1 MIKKYLQKFFI
12 KQVIYMLGNASDKNL
27 VRIAGI
33 LKKIAPNDA
42 KTIEAVKQM
51 VIEKHPAVE
60 LIRRILRTNKKC
72 REKLVVN
79 LVING
84 LLLNGKKRDIAAAKG
99 EAVPF
104 TVLISPTMRCNLD
117 CIGCYAGNYSK
128 KDDMFF
134 ETLDRIIKEGKEMG
148 TAVFTFLGGEPFV
161 YSDLFK
167 ILKKHNDAYFQIYTN
182 STMLNKSAID
192 KLEELGNAM
201 PIISIEGWEK
211 ETDTRR
217 GKGVY
222 KKILQVTKMLREK
235 KMPFGF
241 SVAVTNKNVNVVMSD
256 KFMDFLVKEGGLL
269 CWFFLYMPV
278 GKKPDLKLMPTPEQ
292 RLMMLKRDKKIRATK
307 PIFIVDFW
315 NDAPYVGG
323 CIAGSKYV
331 HITSKGDVEPC
342 IFTHF
347 AMDNIKNKSLKE
359 VMNSAYFKELRKRQ
373 PYNENL
379 YLPCQWIDNP
389 EVSRELGK
397 KFKIYPTH
405 PGSDDILTK
414 PKIKKGIDEYSKKV
428 KKLYKKVWEEKK
440 KEDA

>member
-1 MIKKYLQKFFI
+1 MIKRFLQKLFI
-12 KQVIYMLGNASDKNL
+12 KKVILLLASASNKNL
-27 VRIAGI
+27 VAVANV
-33 LKKIAPNDA
+33 LKKIAPGESKA
-42 KTIEAVKQM
+42 IESVKQM
-51 VIEKHPAVE
+51 VIEDHPAIG
-60 LIRRILRTNKKC
+60 LIRKILNCNKNC
-72 REKLVVN
+72 RDKLVVN

-84 LLLNGKKRDIAAAKG
+84 LLLNGKKRDIAIAKG

-117 CIGCYAGNYSK
+117 CVGCYAGNYSK
-128 KDDMFF
+128 KDDMSF
-134 ETLDRIIKEGKEMG
+134 ETLDRIITEGKAMG

-161 YSDLFK
+161 YPDLFK
-167 ILKKHNDAYFQIYTN
+167 ILKKHNDAYFQVYTN
-182 STMLNKSAID
+182 STMINKSVVD
-192 KLEELGNAM
+192 KLQELGNVL
-201 PIISIEGWEK
+201 PVISIEGWEK
-211 ETDTRR
+211 ETDERR
-217 GKGVY
+217 GKGIY

-241 SVAVTNKNVNVVMSD
+241 SVAVTNKNVNVIMSD
-256 KFMDFLVKEGGLL
+256 KFVDFLVKEGGLL
-269 CWFFLYMPV
+269 CWYFLYMPV
-278 GKKPDLKLMPTPEQ
+278 GKNPDLKLMPTPEQ
-292 RLMMLKRDKKIRATK
+292 RLYMLKRDNEIRATK

-323 CIAGSKYV
+323 CIAGNKYV

-389 EVSRELGK
+389 EVSRELQK
-397 KFKIYPTH
+397 QFKIYPTH

-414 PKIKKGIDEYSKKV
+414 PKIKKGIDAYSKKV
-428 KKLYKKVWEEKK
+428 KKLYKKVWEERK
-440 KEDA
+440 KEDN